1 MDTDQKTA
9 SVTSSNLNYTIS
21 VDSSLKLKS
30 KRNWLNFKKTH
41 WTIGLQQKQ
50 NKYNYHL
57 TFSSFNLPSIP
68 LRSCSSVTYNI
79 FRDFF
84 EFCFPE
90 ICQFISWADIF
101 WRPQIQHLV
110 QCYGILYSVYC
121 KFSNIILFNKNNC
134 KEMFFREVTKY
145 ICRIFF
151 YTFE

>member
-50 NKYNYHL
+50 NKYNCHL

-79 FRDFF
+79 FRDFLS
-84 EFCFPE
+84 
-90 ICQFISWADIF
+90 FISHRSANSLIEHTF
-101 WRPQIQHLV
+101 PGGLR
-110 QCYGILYSVYC
+110 Y
-121 KFSNIILFNKNNC
+121 NILFNVLGSSIVHTLNLAIS
-134 KEMFFREVTKY
+134 FSLTKTTAKK
-145 ICRIFF
+145 CSSVR
-151 YTFE
+151 